1 VADEADLLQRLWT
14 ELVARPSGPMA
25 FRFILQ
31 PTVAAILAIR
41 DGMKDAR
48 ERRPPYFHTILNDP
62 AQRGPRLREGLA
74 AVGRVIGLGVAM
86 EAIYQWRVIGAFRPL
101 EMAIVVLLLCFVPY
115 LLIRGPADRIARRR
129 KTRGDTSRNA

>member
-1 VADEADLLQRLWT
+1 VDGETDLLQRLWD

-31 PTVAAILAIR
+31 PVMGAIFAIR

-48 ERRPPYFHTILNDP
+48 EGRAPYFWTVLTDP
-62 AQRGPRLREGLA
+62 ARRGPSLREGF
-74 AVGRVIGLGVAM
+74 VTMSRVIALGVIM
-86 EAIYQWRVIGAFRPL
+86 EAIYQWRVVGGFRPL

-115 LLIRGPADRIARRR
+115 LLIRGPVARIARWRR
-129 KTRGDTSRNA
+129 RSGGAGGHA

>member
-1 VADEADLLQRLWT
+1 VNGETDLLQRLWD

-31 PTVAAILAIR
+31 PVMGAIFAVR

-48 ERRPPYFHTILNDP
+48 EGRSPYFWTVLHDP
-62 AQRGPRLREGLA
+62 TQRGPRLREGFA
-74 AVGRVIGLGVAM
+74 AMSRVIGLGVIM
-86 EAIYQWRVIGAFRPL
+86 EAIYQWRVLGAFRPL

-115 LLIRGPADRIARRR
+115 LLIRGPVARIARRR
-129 KTRGDTSRNA
+129 KSSGGAGGHV

>member
-1 VADEADLLQRLWT
+1 VDGETDLLQRLWD

-31 PTVAAILAIR
+31 PVMGAIFAIR

-48 ERRPPYFHTILNDP
+48 VGRSPYFWTVLHDP
-62 AQRGPRLREGLA
+62 VQRGPRLREGFA
-74 AVGRVIGLGVAM
+74 AMSRVIGLGVIM
-86 EAIYQWRVIGAFRPL
+86 EAIYQWRVLGGFRPL

-115 LLIRGPADRIARRR
+115 LLIRGPVARIAGRWGNS
-129 KTRGDTSRNA
+129 RGAGGHG